1 MSKNIKAQNDWV
13 NSLLTQQNLVHPK
26 EENAVDLKPCWA
38 QIEECRMVE
47 RMGQMV
53 GDINRAAGYYMLELQ
68 EFLPPQPTILRIGF
82 SKRFAEYVLEIVAR
96 DGGAAAVVFYSLS
109 KVFDL
114 WEHYFRNQSR
124 SRRPSVSLELDI
136 HPAEILD
143 DDLQRWFSYLLSGFK
158 NKLKPHA
165 AQQMY
170 GKECKGYSAAVR
182 KKSA

>member
-1 MSKNIKAQNDWV
+1 MAKNIKAEGDWI
-13 NSLLTQQNLVHPK
+13 NSVLKQQNLLQPN
-26 EENAVDLKPCWA
+26 EANIVDLKPCWA
-38 QIEECRMVE
+38 QIEESRLVE

-68 EFLPPQPTILRIGF
+68 DFLPPQRTILSIRF
-82 SKRFAEYVLEIVAR
+82 SKRYAEYVLEIVAR
-96 DGGAAAVVFYSLS
+96 EGGVASVVFHSLS
-109 KVFDL
+109 KVFAF
-114 WEHYFRNQSR
+114 WEHYFGNR
-124 SRRPSVSLELDI
+124 SQLRKPSISFQLDI

-165 AQQMY
+165 AQKIY
-170 GKECKGYSAAVR
+170 GKECKGYSPAVR

>member
-1 MSKNIKAQNDWV
+1 LSNNIKAQNDWV
-13 NSLLTQQNLVHPK
+13 NSLLTQQNLVQPK
-26 EENAVDLKPCWA
+26 KENSVDLEPCWA
-38 QIEECRMVE
+38 QIEESRMVE

-68 EFLPPQPTILRIGF
+68 DFLPPQRTILSIRF
-82 SKRFAEYVLEIVAR
+82 SKRYAEYVLEIVAR
-96 DGGAAAVVFYSLS
+96 EGGVASVVFHSLS
-109 KVFDL
+109 KVFAF
-114 WEHYFRNQSR
+114 WEHYFGNQSR
-124 SRRPSVSLELDI
+124 LRKPSISFQLDF

-165 AQQMY
+165 AQKIY
-170 GKECKGYSAAVR
+170 GKECKGYSAAAR